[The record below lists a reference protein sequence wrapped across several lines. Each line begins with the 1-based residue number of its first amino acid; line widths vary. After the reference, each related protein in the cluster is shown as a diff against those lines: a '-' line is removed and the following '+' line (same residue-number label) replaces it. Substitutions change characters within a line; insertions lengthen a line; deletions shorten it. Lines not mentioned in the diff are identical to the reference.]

1 MSEAGSSAAAMDEGA
16 SGVSDA
22 GVRFIARFEG
32 FRPRLYD
39 DPAGNCTIG
48 FGHLV
53 HLGPT
58 DGSEPADLRAG
69 ITRGRALELLH
80 ADAEGAAGA
89 VRSHVT
95 VPLGQCQFDALV
107 SFAYN
112 VGVGAFAGSTLV
124 RLLNGGAYDAV
135 PGQLARWTKAGGR
148 TVPGLARRRAAEGA
162 LWTRGAY

>member
-1 MSEAGSSAAAMDEGA
+1 MSEAGSSAAAIGAGA

-32 FRPRLYD
+32 FRAELYD

-48 FGHLV
+48 YGHLV

-58 DGSEPADLRAG
+58 DGSEPTDLQAG
-69 ITRGRALELLH
+69 ISRARALRLLR

-89 VRSHVT
+89 VRSRVT
-95 VPLGQCQFDALV
+95 VPLSQCQFDALV

-112 VGVGAFAGSTLV
+112 VGAGAFAGSTLL

-135 PGQLARWTKAGGR
+135 PAQLARWTKAGGR
-148 TVPGLARRRAAEGA
+148 TLPGLARRRAAEGA
-162 LWTRGAY
+162 LFAHSAY